1 MKKIVFLAPITV
13 VSASSLCDIAPTSQF
28 AGVDYDKAEIR
39 HQLLL
44 TNKTAQEIS
53 VPLAFIETDPDESRP
68 PAVRVGTERRELG
81 DPKVFDPATTEQF
94 IAQAVSAAVGTGVP
108 EAEVRDSLAEVLSRA
123 GRAHKTFITIR
134 PGEQVFVE
142 FVEHEKIPRDANGAF
157 TYQTI
162 APFPQLSLDPAGGS
176 FWLATIL
183 PRPMGGKTA
192 VLGDYT
198 RDYGATP
205 TMLLDRQAIAWTWKL
220 DPMLK
225 VTYTYSG

>member
-1 MKKIVFLAPITV
+1 MNKVVFLAPITV
-13 VSASSLCDIAPTSQF
+13 EAASSLCDIAPTSQF

-44 TNKTAQEIS
+44 TNKTGQDIT

-68 PAVRVGTERRELG
+68 PAVRIGTERRELG
-81 DPKVFDPATTEQF
+81 DPKVFDAAATEQF
-94 IAQAVSAAVGTGVP
+94 INQAVAAAVNAGVP
-108 EAEVRDSLAEVLSRA
+108 ETEVRDSLAEVLSRA
-123 GRAHKTFITIR
+123 GRARKTFVTIR
-134 PGEQVFVE
+134 PGERLFVE
-142 FVEHEKIPRDANGAF
+142 FVEHEKIPRDAAGAF

-176 FWLATIL
+176 FWLAVVL
-183 PRPMGGKTA
+183 PRPMGGKAA
-192 VLGDYT
+192 VLGEYT
-198 RDYGATP
+198 REYGATVAA
-205 TMLLDRQAIAWTWKL
+205 LLDRQAIAWTWKL